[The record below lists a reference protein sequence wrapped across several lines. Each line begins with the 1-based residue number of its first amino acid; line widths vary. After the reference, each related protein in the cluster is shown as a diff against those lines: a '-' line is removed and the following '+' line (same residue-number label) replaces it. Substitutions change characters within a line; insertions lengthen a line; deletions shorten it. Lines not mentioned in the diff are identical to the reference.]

1 MHVIVGPARRVGDTQ
16 RIYDRTLM
24 GVDLSVDPDGGVA
37 LTFDACGINCQKS
50 LYRYRIHLSAAEK
63 ELLATARLQP
73 SRLEASL

>member
-1 MHVIVGPARRVGDTQ
+1 
-16 RIYDRTLM
+16 M